1 MKTRF
6 SALVTITKSVM
17 QKSERVLESA
27 NTDLNRA
34 KEALKQ
40 SHQALNNLATPNSGV
55 MMEFLASRIL
65 LDSSRNTINHNKE
78 WVSFANNQVENA
90 RVQLKSAMLDYEKV
104 NYLQFQEVKKIIDKK
119 KIQEA
124 KDLDEVALMTYSR
137 KKIVLEK

>member
-6 SALVTITKSVM
+6 SALVTIKKSVM